1 MILMLVKDE
10 SPWTELGR
18 HLVPYG
24 VSLVHYRHP
33 LKAMDNLEEIHP
45 AIVLYDLQ
53 DFPRHWKILVKYLRE
68 EFNKDQVV
76 FLLLTQGPAPLEEAN
91 KALYLGVNGI
101 LQDSD
106 PETLARNIREVFLR
120 YGNFD
125 VMSTTTP
132 EGTEVTDPLPFLF
145 RHPRRKQ
152 LVTGLFTRYDGTR
165 ATFRPDF
172 AHEVAD
178 LVEGEVLIAGSLRVA
193 ENLLTV
199 DATVVKNHGQ
209 LQLTLQPSN
218 SNSNSEE
225 G

>member
-18 HLVPYG
+18 QLAPYG

-76 FLLLTQGPAPLEEAN
+76 FLLLTKGQAPLEEAN

-101 LQDSD
+101 LQDGD

-120 YGNFD
+120 YGNFE
-125 VMSTTTP
+125 VPSAAETLETT
-132 EGTEVTDPLPFLF
+132 EPLPFLF
-145 RHPRRKQ
+145 RHPRRRH
-152 LVTGLFTRYDGTR
+152 LVTGMFTRYDGTR
-165 ATFRPDF
+165 ATFKPDF

-178 LVEGEVLIAGSLRVA
+178 LVEGEVITAGSLRVA
-193 ENLLTV
+193 ESLVVV

-209 LQLTLQPSN
+209 LQLTLEPNHSAP
-218 SNSNSEE
+218 EE